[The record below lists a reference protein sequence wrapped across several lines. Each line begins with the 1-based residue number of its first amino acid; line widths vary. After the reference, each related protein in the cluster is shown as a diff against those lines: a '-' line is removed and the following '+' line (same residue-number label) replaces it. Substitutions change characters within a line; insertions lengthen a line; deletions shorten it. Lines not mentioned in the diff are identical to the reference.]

1 MSTDKTR
8 FEGKHSALTDLVL
21 RAYYDVYN
29 ELGSG
34 FLESVYHSALES
46 ALVDAGLNFV
56 SQAPIP
62 VYFRGRM
69 VGEFKADI
77 LIERRVLLELKAV
90 NALDR
95 SHHAQVLNYL
105 KSTEIEVALLLN
117 FGAKPEFKRFLLDNE
132 QKKIRTAP
140 RESVVSFSRTE

>member
-8 FEGKHSALTDLVL
+8 FEEKHSTLTDVAL

-34 FLESVYHSALES
+34 FLESVYYSALES
-46 ALVDAGLNFV
+46 ALLEAGLHV
-56 SQAPIP
+56 ASQVPIP
-62 VYFRGRM
+62 VYFRGRI
-69 VGEFKADI
+69 VGEFKADL

-132 QKKIRTAP
+132 QKKIRIAP
-140 RESVVSFSRTE
+140 CESVVSL